1 MANSS
6 HNGTLL
12 DFLNGQSG
20 VAGNQQGIAF
30 KAFLL
35 NIAVSLGLFAFEIS
49 LFLLFKSSARGRR
62 I

>member
-12 DFLNGQSG
+12 DLLNGQSG
-20 VAGNQQGIAF
+20 LAGNQQGIAV
-30 KAFLL
+30 KGFLL
-35 NIAVSLGLFAFEIS
+35 NIAVSLGLFVFEIS
-49 LFLLFKSSARGRR
+49 GFLLFKSSAMGRR